1 MENMTNYE
9 LFDEL
14 DMNGDG
20 RLSREDI
27 RRGAIQL
34 GWHWRQAP
42 LYALLDFLTIRSDLD
57 KDAFLSCMAQIS
69 LDENGIYGQVLRRGP
84 QASMLPF
91 SHGTGL
97 GRWENSGNFTVT
109 ARTRPWSEGIV
120 GLLNDL
126 AGDRAA
132 ADLTLAM
139 ERLKLPRL
147 MVRSDE
153 TALLIID
160 PQISFTTGAWMKS
173 MGQTGETE
181 TMPIRLAFDNC
192 ARLLEVLYSRV
203 NVMFTRC
210 PFPPESYGW
219 DERLDGIID
228 PWQPYFIKPSNSVL
242 LPVSNGFREW
252 IAALTNDGIKTLVM
266 GGCTLNSCLRVSAV
280 ETRNYFPVKDL
291 AVIADL
297 SLCGARTSNYLKSA
311 LYEGMSPVEFAVRQM
326 SASGVLVADN
336 VEWFGK

>member
-34 GWHWRQAP
+34 GWHWQQAP
-42 LYALLDFLTIRSDLD
+42 IYALLDFLTIRSDLD
-57 KDAFLSCMAQIS
+57 KDAFLSCMTQIS
-69 LDENGIYGQVLRRGP
+69 LDENGVYGQVLRRGP

-91 SHGTGL
+91 FHGTGF
-97 GRWENSGNFTVT
+97 GRRENSGNFTVT
-109 ARTRPWSEGIV
+109 ARTGPWLEGAV
-120 GLLNDL
+120 GQLKNLADDRT
-126 AGDRAA
+126 AGDF
-132 ADLTLAM
+132 TLAM

-160 PQISFTTGAWMKS
+160 PQFSFTAGEWMRS
-173 MGQTGETE
+173 MGQGGEAE

-192 ARLLEVLYSRV
+192 ARLLEVLYRRV

-210 PFPPESYGW
+210 PFPPGSYGW
-219 DERLDGIID
+219 DDRLDGIID
-228 PWQPYFIKPSNSVL
+228 PWQPYFIKPSNNVL
-242 LPVSNGFREW
+242 LPAANGFREW
-252 IAALTNDGIKTLVM
+252 VAALASVGIKTLVM

-280 ETRNYFPVKDL
+280 ETWNYFPGKDL

-297 SLCGARTSNYLKSA
+297 SLCGARTSNYLNSA
-311 LYEGMSPVEFAVRQM
+311 LFQGMSPVETAIRQM
-326 SASGVLVADN
+326 SAAGVLVADS
-336 VEWFGK
+336 VEWVGK